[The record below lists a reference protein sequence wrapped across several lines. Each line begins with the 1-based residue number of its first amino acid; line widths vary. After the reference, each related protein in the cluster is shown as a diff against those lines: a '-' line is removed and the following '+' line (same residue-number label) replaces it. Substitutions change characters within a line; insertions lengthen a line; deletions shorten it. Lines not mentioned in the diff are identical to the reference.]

1 MVRKDPPLDVRLRQI
16 EKQRSAWMKGFQE
29 DKRKKESQSVSV
41 PVVPKKADPEVTI
54 VRKTKL
60 TSQLTSQVASQKC
73 GVCLDLMI
81 PPKKCPILLFPCGH
95 TFCKQCLTLHKENNN
110 FCPSCRTEFV
120 SEAVNQSLKQVM
132 EAYACTLDYSQQEA
146 EEEAEDADRMHEQ
159 DQQQQMR
166 DLESFILRKA
176 ILTREKDNIKRQD
189 QDILNAVEKL
199 KREEEVF
206 VGEKD
211 DLIAQIDAIRQKVAQ
226 VEERINGK
234 QQQQKR
240 VLKSRTKLEEK
251 TKLIDNTITSLQED
265 MEKIKNAIKQRR

>member
-1 MVRKDPPLDVRLRQI
+1 M
-16 EKQRSAWMKGFQE
+16 
-29 DKRKKESQSVSV
+29 
-41 PVVPKKADPEVTI
+41 
-54 VRKTKL
+54 
-60 TSQLTSQVASQKC
+60 
-73 GVCLDLMI
+73 
-81 PPKKCPILLFPCGH
+81 
-95 TFCKQCLTLHKENNN
+95 
-110 FCPSCRTEFV
+110 
-120 SEAVNQSLKQVM
+120 
-132 EAYACTLDYSQQEA
+132 
-146 EEEAEDADRMHEQ
+146 
-159 DQQQQMR
+159 
-166 DLESFILRKA
+166 ESFILRKA